1 MQWTDLNIQREIP
14 LGQGPG
20 QLVRNC
26 ILNPHT
32 VPEPQQALVTGTF
45 DS

>member
-14 LGQGPG
+14 LGQGPD
-20 QLVRNC
+20 QLVHNC
-26 ILNPHT
+26 ILNPYT
-32 VPEPQQALVTGTF
+32 VPEPQQAHVTRTF